1 MPPSSVFN
9 VAGRVIKATV
19 AAPLVAGLRR
29 PFRGAFAPATAV
41 DLAAVVGLAERN
53 DRRAHRAA
61 DPHENLRPHA
71 RTSTAARTEVA
82 PPVRSQAPSPGQR
95 PRATRGLRI
104 PTPGPSSISRSPI
117 DYEVTRPSASSWR
130 CADSSGSRRSLTAA
144 RRRRIGAARLVVAGE
159 EKRGRGDEELDSHR
173 RRRCAP
179 IACDDLRLHVE
190 MLRAIPKDIAP
201 R

>member
-130 CADSSGSRRSLTAA
+130 CADSSGSRRSLTPDLAEALEVGDEALSAA
-144 RRRRIGAARLVVAGE
+144 PASATTLSRKPRKRERRRSRLARALPA
-159 EKRGRGDEELDSHR
+159 
-173 RRRCAP
+173 
-179 IACDDLRLHVE
+179 
-190 MLRAIPKDIAP
+190 
-201 R
+201 

>member
-95 PRATRGLRI
+95 PRATRRLGI
-104 PTPGPSSISRSPI
+104 ATPGPSSISRSPI
-117 DYEVTRPSASSWR
+117 DYEVTRSRPSSRR
-130 CADSSGSRRSLTAA
+130 CADSSGSRRSLTDGCPA
-144 RRRRIGAARLVVAGE
+144 RR
-159 EKRGRGDEELDSHR
+159 
-173 RRRCAP
+173 AP
-179 IACDDLRLHVE
+179 RVPYLRLPGGAR
-190 MLRAIPKDIAP
+190 RALP
-201 R
+201 RRPRALDASPHG